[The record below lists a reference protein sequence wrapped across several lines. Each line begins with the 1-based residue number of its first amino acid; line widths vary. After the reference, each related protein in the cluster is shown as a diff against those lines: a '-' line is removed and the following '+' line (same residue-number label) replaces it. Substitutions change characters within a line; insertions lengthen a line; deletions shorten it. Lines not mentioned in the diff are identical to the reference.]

1 MTPITRIVLAKRP
14 VGEVTLDCFRVETAP
29 LPPLEEGEVEV
40 RALYLSLDP
49 YMRPRMS
56 ELRSY
61 VPAFALDRP
70 LTAGVVGEVVA
81 SRHGSFAKGDVVLGM
96 LDWAERTIVSGKLLR
111 KLDPSLAPLPAYLGV
126 LGMPGYTAYHGM
138 MRIGRPEAGETVF
151 VSAATGAVGQVAAQ
165 LAKLAGA
172 RVVGCA
178 GSKTKC
184 DHAVSELGYDACF
197 DHRERAAGDAL
208 DELCPKG
215 IDLDFE
221 NVGGE
226 VFHAAFARMNDFGRI
241 VMCGA
246 IAEYQDPTPRP
257 GPDKMFTII
266 QRRLR
271 IEGFIISDHQAG
283 MGEFLQEV
291 GPLVRE
297 GTIRAN
303 QTIVEGL
310 GNAPSA
316 FLGLLAGEN
325 LGKLVVR
332 VG

>member
-1 MTPITRIVLAKRP
+1 MTTNTRIVLAKRP
-14 VGEVTLDCFRVETAP
+14 VGEVTLDCFRVETVP
-29 LPPLEEGEVEV
+29 LRALEEGEVEV
-40 RALYLSLDP
+40 RTLYLSLDP

-61 VPAFALDRP
+61 VPPYELDQP

-81 SRHGSFAKGDVVLGM
+81 TRHGSFAKGDVVLGR
-96 LDWAERTIVSGKLLR
+96 LDWAERTIERGGLLR

-151 VSAATGAVGQVAAQ
+151 VSAATGAVGQVAGQ

-178 GSKTKC
+178 GSKAKC
-184 DHAVSELGYDACF
+184 EHAVAELGYDACF
-197 DHRERAAGDAL
+197 DHRTRAAGEAL

-215 IDLDFE
+215 LDVDFE

-271 IEGFIISDHQAG
+271 VEGFVISDHSAG

-291 GPLVRE
+291 GPLVRD
-297 GTIRAN
+297 GTLRSN
-303 QTIVEGL
+303 ETVVEGL
-310 GNAPSA
+310 ENAPKA